1 MKQYDRRELR
11 STVYK
16 KSSILE
22 NPEDIPNSHV
32 IENAERTPGKVTGHV
47 D

>member
-1 MKQYDRRELR
+1 MKQKDRRELR
-11 STVYK
+11 STIAK

-22 NPEDIPNSHV
+22 NPEEVANPIIIEHATTTPNKTS
-32 IENAERTPGKVTGHV
+32 GHV

>member
-1 MKQYDRRELR
+1 MKQKDRRELR
-11 STVYK
+11 STILK

-22 NPEDIPNSHV
+22 NPEDIPNLNV
-32 IENAERTPGKVTGHV
+32 IENAERTPSKITGHV

>member
-1 MKQYDRRELR
+1 MKQKDRRELR
-11 STVYK
+11 STILK

-22 NPEDIPNSHV
+22 NPEDIPNSNA
-32 IENAERTPGKVTGHV
+32 IENAEITPSKVTGHV

>member
-1 MKQYDRRELR
+1 MKQKDRRELR
-11 STVYK
+11 STIFK

-22 NPEDIPNSHV
+22 NPEDTTELPAIKNDTETPNK
-32 IENAERTPGKVTGHV
+32 NTGHV